1 MNGGAPNGTET
12 ALFAVAAIIAGNK
25 LQVAPVAIEVGLE
38 LLPGLLGLLLLAA
51 AMPESPHFLWSAGRN
66 KEAGEVLVAI
76 AATNRMK
83 VTALA
88 LSLPFAAFSLQCTDS
103 CLLFSLLFAVFPRCC
118 LRSFAELLRSLPVI
132 IFHRLLSWCC
142 SCDRSDGADRF
153 GPDAR
158 HRRGRG
164 RPLPVR
170 HCLSLAFHCLFTAFH
185 FFCTADPRIFTEFS
199 LPLDRAGQ
207 PTRRFTSEVKRPAIS
222 YESCQFF
229 PFHSRSLMANRGSFG
244 SAAGVRPAFAELLR
258 QLELEEAADL
268 AECKQLSRDQ
278 LYGPAA
284 LPAARECATAPFPR
298 C

>member
-1 MNGGAPNGTET
+1 MLSLPLCSKTGGCLCVRCCRRTCSSST
-12 ALFAVAAIIAGNK
+12 ASRSTRRW
-25 LQVAPVAIEVGLE
+25 PVSSQQ
-38 LLPGLLGLLLLAA
+38 LL
-51 AMPESPHFLWSAGRN
+51 
-66 KEAGEVLVAI
+66 
-76 AATNRMK
+76 
-83 VTALA
+83 

-142 SCDRSDGADRF
+142 CCDRSDGADRF